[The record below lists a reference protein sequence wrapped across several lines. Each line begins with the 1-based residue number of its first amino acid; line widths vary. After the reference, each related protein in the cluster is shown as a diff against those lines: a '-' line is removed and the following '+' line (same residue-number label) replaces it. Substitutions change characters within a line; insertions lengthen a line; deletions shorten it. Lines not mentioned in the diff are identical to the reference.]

1 MNILFQEPLIPVGTK
16 MYKMLKQ
23 ETLFL
28 EDSYDQWTQKQ
39 LLGNLLDKLLKFSAN
54 EKDFISEETIEL
66 LEPYLLVKAPDG

>member
-1 MNILFQEPLIPVGTK
+1 VNILFQEPLIPVGTK